1 MKIDLQARNFP
12 LTESL
17 RHAVETE
24 ARRYFAEFAER
35 PQALNVRLFDVNGIK
50 HGIDKGCLVSA
61 RVGTCRSTVVASG
74 IDSDLYRAITTAFV
88 RLTRGTRQT
97 LNRNR
102 RLRRSAARPSALAA
116 NPLRA
121 KSASRGSGPCI
132 SPLPT
137 SSTST
142 ST

>member
-24 ARRYFAEFAER
+24 ARRYHAEFAER
-35 PQALNVRLFDVNGIK
+35 PQALSVRLFDVNGIR

-61 RVGTCRSTVVASG
+61 RVGSCKSTVVASG
-74 IDSDLYRAITTAFV
+74 IDSDLYRAIIAAFA
-88 RLTRGTRQT
+88 RLTRGTRQA

-102 RLRRSAARPSALAA
+102 RLRRMPPRPVAVAVATATL
-116 NPLRA
+116 
-121 KSASRGSGPCI
+121 
-132 SPLPT
+132 
-137 SSTST
+137 
-142 ST
+142 

>member
-24 ARRYFAEFAER
+24 AHRYHAEFAER
-35 PQALNVRLFDVNGIK
+35 PQALSVRLFDVNGIR

-61 RVGTCRSTVVASG
+61 RVGSCKSTVVASG
-74 IDSDLYRAITTAFV
+74 IDSDLYRAIIAAFA
-88 RLTRGTRQT
+88 RLTRGTRQA

-102 RLRRSAARPSALAA
+102 RLRRMPPRPVAVAVATATL
-116 NPLRA
+116 
-121 KSASRGSGPCI
+121 
-132 SPLPT
+132 
-137 SSTST
+137 
-142 ST
+142 